1 VSSANLLGS
10 GDAGGSAAA
19 VAPKASMLSDAH
31 HLAMV
36 MPGGYK
42 GLVLALLLILL
53 RSAAMVTCVVVL
65 TIAAFKL
72 SDAMLPIATSLGQS
86 FDRLGSVLWIG
97 ATTGVL
103 LGALLTHRLGIGTFG
118 LETRIGHALI
128 AVLPAL
134 LMLVG
139 LLRFVS

>member
-1 VSSANLLGS
+1 
-10 GDAGGSAAA
+10 
-19 VAPKASMLSDAH
+19 
-31 HLAMV
+31 MV
-36 MPGGYK
+36 MPERYK

-53 RSAAMVTCVVVL
+53 RSAAMVTCAVVMTTV
-65 TIAAFKL
+65 AFKFM
-72 SDAMLPIATSLGQS
+72 DAMLPFATSLGQS

-118 LETRIGHALI
+118 LEARIGHALI

-134 LMLVG
+134 LMLMG